1 MDKEHRLLDV
11 LARDGGL
18 SQRQVAK
25 ETGLSLGMV
34 NLILRRLVKTGAI
47 KVVNLNGRTARY
59 LLTPAGAAEKTRR
72 AYEYLHRTMD
82 TFRDLRARIEGL
94 IAELHADG
102 VREFLIHGEGEVA
115 DIAEFCL
122 SHTTL
127 ADVSYRRMNGEP
139 PVETLPS
146 RAVLRCS
153 MPPLGA
159 GYVGISVLERL
170 VHGTGERKLRISNCE
185 MRRGSE
191 RKPPMNADER
201 RHHSSHRRRSACIG
215 GCLRF

>member
-47 KVVNLNGRTARY
+47 KVVSLNGRTARY

-72 AYEYLHRTMD
+72 AYAYLHRTMD
-82 TFRDLRARIEGL
+82 TFRDLRVRIDAL
-94 IAELHADG
+94 IGELHAG
-102 VREFLIHGEGEVA
+102 GAREFIICGEGEVA
-115 DIAEFCL
+115 DIAELCL
-122 SHTTL
+122 SRTML
-127 ADVSYRRMNGEP
+127 ADVSYRRENGEAT
-139 PVETLPS
+139 VEDAPA
-146 RAVLRCS
+146 RAVLQCS
-153 MPPLGA
+153 MQPLGR

-170 VHGTGERKLRISNCE
+170 VHGAGGEEIANLELR
-185 MRRGSE
+185 
-191 RKPPMNADER
+191 NANVEDA
-201 RHHSSHRRRSACIG
+201 SGPS
-215 GCLRF
+215 LK